1 MVLDGKSS
9 QEYPVNMGVLKS
21 LLKTFLRILIF
32 VILVL
37 YLRVCPSR
45 TNLKPYN
52 ISVTPKLVK
61 KVIRNLD
68 SSKAPGSDSIPGVV
82 LQNREPELSHV
93 LDELFNM
100 CRKESRLL
108 EGIVSDPCI

>member
-1 MVLDGKSS
+1 M
-9 QEYPVNMGVLKS
+9 
-21 LLKTFLRILIF
+21 T
-32 VILVL
+32 LVL
-37 YLRVCPSR
+37 SLRVYPSR

-82 LQNREPELSHV
+82 LQNCEPELSYV

-100 CRKESRLL
+100 CRKEFRLL
-108 EGIVSDPCI
+108 EGVISDPCI